1 MTTDFYVYKL
11 FINTR
16 KIYSILSSTLKFT
29 VGSKIIR
36 ALEVNSGQKISYVMQ
51 FCEINVYQVMIFR
64 LYTVYSKHEMM
75 EISNQTR
82 EKPQV
87 LK

>member
-36 ALEVNSGQKISYVMQ
+36 ALEIIHVKKFTPN
-51 FCEINVYQVMIFR
+51 E
-64 LYTVYSKHEMM
+64 
-75 EISNQTR
+75 
-82 EKPQV
+82 V
-87 LK
+87 L